1 MEMRRRGK
9 EVGQDNLAQNAYQQQ
24 KKNAMAKP
32 SSRKLVILPA
42 KPPPRKSKS
51 VLENHNSPRDNH
63 QESSDYNI
71 NQPRRGSRTKTAVT
85 GVFDELNRID

>member
-1 MEMRRRGK
+1 
-9 EVGQDNLAQNAYQQQ
+9 
-24 KKNAMAKP
+24 MAKP

-51 VLENHNSPRDNH
+51 VLQNHNSPRDNR
-63 QESSDYNI
+63 QANSDYNS
-71 NQPRRGSRTKTAVT
+71 NTLRGGSRTKAAVT